1 MSSKPKTAKD
11 PRDVYVL
18 HGKEHLH
25 NAPIEEYQPPA
36 QAVPPEP
43 KASPPESP
51 SAPTTRQPL
60 TLRSVQEILGMTFP
74 AADIVWKSGYL
85 AKGERAVWCGM
96 GGVGKSRLVT
106 QMAVS
111 TRLGQTFLGWP
122 TDGKDLRWLFL
133 QTENGNRRLQADL
146 SAMMEHLTEG
156 DLQSVSDGI
165 MFHTLESDTDDI
177 VWLDKPNSYQAIE
190 SAILESKADIVVF
203 DPLRDFTT
211 GNLND
216 DGDMAEVLALLGQ
229 VTKKG
234 NPQRIPLV
242 IHHAGTG
249 KGGIAKATGYDRS
262 SFGRNSKVL
271 FGWTRS
277 QINLAPAFPDSNDVL
292 IVASGKNNNAT
303 EFPPF
308 AIRLDPHSMMYDRD
322 DSFDVSKWEGR
333 VSGDAASKPDV
344 DALVNLVREA
354 GGKMD
359 KKAAVEKLREL
370 HATKRDA
377 EEMVKTALQSHLREV
392 KEKRSGM
399 RDAVLLAIR

>member
-11 PRDVYVL
+11 PKDVLAL
-18 HGKEHLH
+18 HGKERLL
-25 NAPIEEYQPPA
+25 NAPIEDWQPPV
-36 QAVPPEP
+36 QAVPPVP

-74 AADIVWKSGYL
+74 AADLVWKSGYL

-146 SAMMEHLTEG
+146 AAMMEPLTEG
-156 DLQSVSDGI
+156 DLKSVSDGI
-165 MFHTLESDTDDI
+165 MFHTQESDTDGM
-177 VWLDKPNSYQAIE
+177 VWLDKPNSYQAVE
-190 SAILESKADIVVF
+190 NAILESKADIVVF

-211 GNLND
+211 GSLND

-277 QINLAPAFPDSNDVL
+277 QINLAPAYPDSNDVL

-308 AIRLDPHSMMYDRD
+308 AIRLDPLSKMYDRD

-333 VSGDAASKPDV
+333 VSGDAVSKPDV

-359 KKAAVEKLREL
+359 KQKAIEKLREL

-377 EEMVKTALQSHLREV
+377 EDMVKTSLKTHLKEV